1 MLHAAAV
8 KGLGPVLFKI
18 QFDILNNAG
27 HYCATKVIFFLNA
40 GVFLLLFFR
49 SKCRNNAV
57 CDYLM

>member
-27 HYCATKVIFFLNA
+27 HYCTTKVIFFLNA
-40 GVFLLLFFR
+40 GVLLLLFFVGQ
-49 SKCRNNAV
+49 SVEIKLFV
-57 CDYLM
+57 II